1 MKYRKESI
9 NQYFKNVVITALL
22 MTFELEL
29 EVILRILITYFS
41 LKYYLIA
48 VKNERTTETITSEI
62 NCCYLIFCC
71 FCCYFLLFD

>member
-29 EVILRILITYFS
+29 EVILRILIT
-41 LKYYLIA
+41 
-48 VKNERTTETITSEI
+48 
-62 NCCYLIFCC
+62 
-71 FCCYFLLFD
+71 